1 MNFSK
6 TKLGGILL
14 GLSVVLPGLG
24 QGLQSGDYTN
34 AIFGAI
40 QGLGIILGTFG
51 IRNAINNNVPNLP
64 PLPPPPSPSP

>member
-1 MNFSK
+1 MKMSK

-34 AIFGAI
+34 AIFGAV
-40 QGLGIILGTFG
+40 QGLGIILGAFG
-51 IRNAINNNVPNLP
+51 IRNAINTSPSNLP
-64 PLPPPPSPSP
+64 PLPPPPSEK